1 MRHYDFLGK
10 AKYFVP
16 LSVVLIIASVVLLI
30 PQVRGLKPG
39 LDFTGGTEF
48 TVRFEKPV
56 DPGSLRSALG
66 AIPAGGTDLATSV
79 IQTVAGGNTSMI
91 TTQLDVEANR
101 EVIDRIE
108 TTLRQKFPVLDVSRR
123 SIGRQISTEI
133 VQRSWQGVLLAIVA
147 MLIYISWRFRL
158 RYAVGAIV
166 AVIHDVMI
174 TTGVIALFHL
184 EFNMEAIAGLLTV
197 LGYSMNDTIIIFDRV
212 RENLAIDRKS
222 SMFDIINRSI
232 NQSLTRTLNT
242 AGATFVPVLILLV
255 LGGPVLRGLSVA
267 LLMSVTVGTYSTL
280 YIANPILYW
289 WTLKAGGAKKSK

>member
-1 MRHYDFLGK
+1 
-10 AKYFVP
+10 
-16 LSVVLIIASVVLLI
+16 
-30 PQVRGLKPG
+30 
-39 LDFTGGTEF
+39 
-48 TVRFEKPV
+48 
-56 DPGSLRSALG
+56 
-66 AIPAGGTDLATSV
+66 
-79 IQTVAGGNTSMI
+79 
-91 TTQLDVEANR
+91 
-101 EVIDRIE
+101 
-108 TTLRQKFPVLDVSRR
+108 
-123 SIGRQISTEI
+123 
-133 VQRSWQGVLLAIVA
+133 

-166 AVIHDVMI
+166 AVIHDVTI

>member
-16 LSVVLIIASVVLLI
+16 LSLVLIIASVILLI

-166 AVIHDVMI
+166 AVIHDVTI

>member
-16 LSVVLIIASVVLLI
+16 LSLVLIIASVILLI

-56 DPGSLRSALG
+56 NPGSLRSALG
-66 AIPAGGTDLATSV
+66 AIPAGGIDLATSV

-133 VQRSWQGVLLAIVA
+133 VQRSWQGVLLAIIA

-166 AVIHDVMI
+166 AVIHDVTI